1 MYIFSYVLRNDLKA
15 FPPPT
20 APTIIKNTHD
30 ARQASDI
37 NFHQKPPSLGRE
49 MSKMSLKFPL
59 GPKSKTTTQ
68 SHDREHRSYVERT
81 PAGQSQ
87 DNLSV
92 E

>member
-1 MYIFSYVLRNDLKA
+1 MSLEMTSKHS
-15 FPPPT
+15 PPT